1 MGKALKIKLGSQR
14 EIKQE
19 GTKESF
25 AYSENPKLSV
35 GKIKTFFFLPDLK
48 IDSEEDTDNAEQ
60 ISPPVQNV
68 INRINKFIEN
78 IADDYFLLGLHLI
91 SLHSLLRQSK
101 LTTDQIKLWYEEN
114 INMPYSSAMQ
124 CRKVA
129 EVYSE
134 NPELIGRYTATGA
147 YLLSS
152 CKNSEER
159 EEIWQEARGVKTAPS
174 TRDLRETIKLFR
186 ARKSSKPTEAY
197 NFKKGLKDSG
207 AENQI
212 SPTKIRESLEIIKE
226 YSESFLECEERK
238 RREEIREKLLNSL
251 KFFLNYLEKSE

>member
-1 MGKALKIKLGSQR
+1 MGKALKINLVSQR

-19 GTKESF
+19 G
-25 AYSENPKLSV
+25 SENKLSNSLKPQLGV
-35 GKIKTFFFLPDLK
+35 GKIKTNFFLPELRL
-48 IDSEEDTDNAEQ
+48 DSVKGTIKE
-60 ISPPVQNV
+60 ISPPVQKV
-68 INRINKFIEN
+68 VSRINKFIEN

-91 SLHSLLRQSK
+91 SLHSLLRESK
-101 LTTDQIKLWYEEN
+101 LNTDQIKSWYTEN

-207 AENQI
+207 TENQI

>member
-174 TRDLRETIKLFR
+174 TRDLRETIKLVR
-186 ARKSSKPTEAY
+186 MTKKNNQPEEDNLNKGMNSSVIK
-197 NFKKGLKDSG
+197 
-207 AENQI
+207 NQM
-212 SPTKIRESLEIIKE
+212 STKKIRESLKIIKDF
-226 YSESFLECEERK
+226 SESFLTCEEREK
-238 RREEIREKLLNSL
+238 REETRKMLLNSIKNL
-251 KFFLNYLEKSE
+251 LSYVQETV